1 MHDVMQKL
9 RDLFIDRLKLK
20 ISPDDIKEDTN
31 IFGADGLGL
40 DSIDI
45 LELIVGI
52 KKEFG
57 VEISDREVAEK
68 VFTNVGSVIQ
78 YIEANR

>member
-1 MHDVMQKL
+1 MQDTLIIL
-9 RDLFIDRLKLK
+9 RNLFISKLKLK
-20 ISPDDIKEDTN
+20 MSPDDLKEDTP
-31 IFGADGLGL
+31 IFGAEGLGL

-57 VEISDREVAEK
+57 VEIADKEVAEK
-68 VFTNVGSVIQ
+68 VFITIGSIVQ
-78 YIEANR
+78 YIESNK

>member
-1 MHDVMQKL
+1 MQDILDTL
-9 RDLFIDRLKLK
+9 RTLFISKLKLK
-20 ISPDDIKEDTN
+20 ISPEEIKEDTPL
-31 IFGADGLGL
+31 FGAEGLDL

-57 VEISDREVAEK
+57 VEIADRKVAET
-68 VFTNVGSVIQ
+68 VFITIGSIVQ
-78 YIEANR
+78 YIESNR

>member
-1 MHDVMQKL
+1 MHDIMQKL
-9 RDLFIDRLKLK
+9 RELFIDRLKLK

-68 VFTNVGSVIQ
+68 VFTNVGSVIR

>member
-1 MHDVMQKL
+1 MKDTLAVL
-9 RDLFIDRLKLK
+9 RTLFITKLKLK
-20 ISPDDIKEDTN
+20 MSPGDITEDTQ

-57 VEISDREVAEK
+57 IDISDRKVAEK
-68 VFTNVGSVIQ
+68 VFITVGSVIQ
-78 YIEANR
+78 YIESNT

>member
-1 MHDVMQKL
+1 MQDTLDTL
-9 RDLFIDRLKLK
+9 RNLFISKLKLK
-20 ISPDDIKEDTN
+20 ISPEDIKEDTQ
-31 IFGADGLGL
+31 IFGAEGLGL

-57 VEISDREVAEK
+57 VEITDKEVAKK
-68 VFTNVGSVIQ
+68 VFITIGTVIE
-78 YIEANR
+78 YIETNK

>member
-1 MHDVMQKL
+1 MKDTLTIL
-9 RDLFIDRLKLK
+9 RNLFISKLKLK
-20 ISPDDIKEDTN
+20 MSPDDIKEETP
-31 IFGADGLGL
+31 IFGAEGLGL

-57 VEISDREVAEK
+57 VEIADREVAEK
-68 VFTNVGSVIQ
+68 VFITVGSVAQ
-78 YIEANR
+78 YIESNK

>member
-1 MHDVMQKL
+1 MQDTLDIL
-9 RDLFIDRLKLK
+9 RNLFISKLKLK
-20 ISPDDIKEDTN
+20 ISPDEIKEDTPL
-31 IFGADGLGL
+31 FGAEGLDL

-57 VEISDREVAEK
+57 VEIADRKVAEK
-68 VFTNVGSVIQ
+68 VFITIGSIVQ
-78 YIEANR
+78 YIESNR

>member
-1 MHDVMQKL
+1 MQDTLDTL
-9 RDLFIDRLKLK
+9 RTLFITKLKLK
-20 ISPDDIKEDTN
+20 ISPEEIKEDTP
-31 IFGADGLGL
+31 IFGAEGLDL

-57 VEISDREVAEK
+57 VEIADRKVAEK
-68 VFTNVGSVIQ
+68 VFITIGSIVQ
-78 YIEANR
+78 YIESNR

>member
-1 MHDVMQKL
+1 MQDTLNIL
-9 RDLFIDRLKLK
+9 RNLFISKLKLK
-20 ISPDDIKEDTN
+20 MSPDEINEDSQ

-57 VEISDREVAEK
+57 VEITDRKVAEK
-68 VFTNVGSVIQ
+68 VFVTVGSVVK
-78 YIEANR
+78 YIESNK

>member
-1 MHDVMQKL
+1 MQDTLTIL
-9 RDLFIDRLKLK
+9 RNLFISKLKLK
-20 ISPDDIKEDTN
+20 TPPDDITENTQ

-57 VEISDREVAEK
+57 VDISDRKVAEK
-68 VFTNVGSVIQ
+68 VFVTVGSIIQ
-78 YIEANR
+78 HIESSR

>member
-1 MHDVMQKL
+1 MQETLAIL
-9 RDLFIDRLKLK
+9 RNLCITKLKLK
-20 ISPDDIKEDTN
+20 MSPDDITEDTQ
-31 IFGADGLGL
+31 IFGDDGLGL

-57 VEISDREVAEK
+57 VDISDRKVAEQ
-68 VFTNVGSVIQ
+68 VFISIGSVIQ
-78 YIEANR
+78 YIESNR

>member
-1 MHDVMQKL
+1 MQDTLDTL
-9 RDLFIDRLKLK
+9 RTLFISKLKLK
-20 ISPDDIKEDTN
+20 ISPEEIKEETP
-31 IFGADGLGL
+31 IFGIEGLDL

-57 VEISDREVAEK
+57 VEIVDRKVAEK
-68 VFTNVGSVIQ
+68 VFISIGSIVQ
-78 YIEANR
+78 YIESNR

>member
-1 MHDVMQKL
+1 MDTLHKL
-9 RDLFIDRLKLK
+9 RELFTDRLKLK
-20 ISPDDIKEDTN
+20 ISPDEIKEETN
-31 IFGADGLGL
+31 IFGAGGLGL

-57 VEISDREVAEK
+57 VEIADREVAEK
-68 VFTNVGSVIQ
+68 VFTTVGSVAQ
-78 YIEANR
+78 YIEANK

>member
-1 MHDVMQKL
+1 MQDTLDTL
-9 RDLFIDRLKLK
+9 RTLFITKLKLK
-20 ISPDDIKEDTN
+20 ISPEEIKEETP
-31 IFGADGLGL
+31 IFGAEGLDL

-57 VEISDREVAEK
+57 VEIADRKIAEK
-68 VFTNVGSVIQ
+68 VFITIGSIVQ
-78 YIEANR
+78 YIESNR

>member
-1 MHDVMQKL
+1 MQDTLQKL
-9 RDLFIDRLKLK
+9 RELFTDRLKLQTA
-20 ISPDDIKEDTN
+20 PDDINEDTS
-31 IFGADGLGL
+31 IFGSGLGL
-40 DSIDI
+40 DSIDV

-57 VEISDREVAEK
+57 VEIVDRELAEK
-68 VFTNVGSVIQ
+68 VFTTVGSLVQ

>member
-1 MHDVMQKL
+1 MHDTLSIL
-9 RDLFIDRLKLK
+9 RTLFITKLKLK
-20 ISPDDIKEDTN
+20 MSPDDITEDTQ
-31 IFGADGLGL
+31 IFSADGLCL

-57 VEISDREVAEK
+57 IDISDRKVAEK
-68 VFTNVGSVIQ
+68 VFITVGSVIQ
-78 YIEANR
+78 YIESNT

>member
-1 MHDVMQKL
+1 MQDILSTL
-9 RDLFIDRLKLK
+9 RDLFITKLKLK
-20 ISPDDIKEDTN
+20 LSPDAITEDTQ
-31 IFGADGLGL
+31 IFGSGGLGL

-57 VEISDREVAEK
+57 VDISDRKVAEK
-68 VFTNVGSVIQ
+68 VFVTVGSVVH
-78 YIEANR
+78 YIESNR

>member
-1 MHDVMQKL
+1 MQDTLNTL
-9 RDLFIDRLKLK
+9 RNLFITKLKLK
-20 ISPDDIKEDTN
+20 ISPDDIKEQTP
-31 IFGADGLGL
+31 IFGTDGLDL

-57 VEISDREVAEK
+57 VEIADRKIAEK
-68 VFTNVGSVIQ
+68 VFITIGSVVQ
-78 YIEANR
+78 YIESNK

>member
-1 MHDVMQKL
+1 MQDTLDTL
-9 RDLFIDRLKLK
+9 RNLFISKLKLK
-20 ISPDDIKEDTN
+20 ISPDEIKEDTPL
-31 IFGADGLGL
+31 FGAEGLDL

-57 VEISDREVAEK
+57 VEIADRKVAET
-68 VFTNVGSVIQ
+68 VFITIGSIVQ
-78 YIEANR
+78 YIESNR

>member
-1 MHDVMQKL
+1 MQDTLDTL
-9 RDLFIDRLKLK
+9 RTLFISKLKLK
-20 ISPDDIKEDTN
+20 ISPEEIKEETP
-31 IFGADGLGL
+31 IFGAEGLDL

-57 VEISDREVAEK
+57 VEIADRKVAEK
-68 VFTNVGSVIQ
+68 VFITIGSIVQ
-78 YIEANR
+78 YIESNR

>member
-1 MHDVMQKL
+1 MQDTLTIL
-9 RDLFIDRLKLK
+9 RTLFITKLKLK
-20 ISPDDIKEDTN
+20 MPPDDITEDTQ
-31 IFGADGLGL
+31 IFGTDGLGL

-57 VEISDREVAEK
+57 VDISDRKVAEK
-68 VFTNVGSVIQ
+68 VFITVGSVIQ
-78 YIEANR
+78 YIESNK

>member
-1 MHDVMQKL
+1 MQETLDTL
-9 RDLFIDRLKLK
+9 RNLFISKLKLK
-20 ISPDDIKEDTN
+20 ISPEEIKEETP
-31 IFGADGLGL
+31 IFGAEGLDL

-57 VEISDREVAEK
+57 VEIADRKVAEK
-68 VFTNVGSVIQ
+68 VFITIGSIVQ
-78 YIEANR
+78 YIESNR

>member
-1 MHDVMQKL
+1 MQDTLTIL
-9 RDLFIDRLKLK
+9 RTLFITKLKLK
-20 ISPDDIKEDTN
+20 MSPDDITEDTQ
-31 IFGADGLGL
+31 IFGGDGLGL

-57 VEISDREVAEK
+57 VEISDRKVAEK
-68 VFTNVGSVIQ
+68 VFITVGSVIQ
-78 YIEANR
+78 YIESNT

>member
-1 MHDVMQKL
+1 MQDTLDTL
-9 RDLFIDRLKLK
+9 RNLFISKLKLK
-20 ISPDDIKEDTN
+20 ISPDEIKEDTPL
-31 IFGADGLGL
+31 FGTEGLDL

-57 VEISDREVAEK
+57 VEIADRKVAEK
-68 VFTNVGSVIQ
+68 VFITIGSIVQ
-78 YIEANR
+78 YIESNR

>member
-1 MHDVMQKL
+1 MQDTLDIL
-9 RDLFIDRLKLK
+9 RNLFITKLKLK
-20 ISPDDIKEDTN
+20 ISPEEIKEETP
-31 IFGADGLGL
+31 IFGAEGLDL

-57 VEISDREVAEK
+57 VEIADRKVAET
-68 VFTNVGSVIQ
+68 VFITIGSIVQ
-78 YIEANR
+78 YIESNR

>member
-1 MHDVMQKL
+1 MQETLDTL
-9 RDLFIDRLKLK
+9 RHLFISKLKLK
-20 ISPDDIKEDTN
+20 ISPDEIKEDTP
-31 IFGADGLGL
+31 IFGADGLDL

-57 VEISDREVAEK
+57 VEIADRKVAEK
-68 VFTNVGSVIQ
+68 VFITIGSIVQ
-78 YIEANR
+78 YIESNR

>member
-1 MHDVMQKL
+1 MQDTLNTL
-9 RDLFIDRLKLK
+9 RDLFISKLKLK
-20 ISPDDIKEDTN
+20 ISPEEIKEDTQ
-31 IFGADGLGL
+31 IFGAEGLGL

-57 VEISDREVAEK
+57 VEITDKEVAQK
-68 VFTNVGSVIQ
+68 VFITVGSVIE
-78 YIEANR
+78 YIESNK